1 MASLKT
7 TYLLLIQQM
16 ANEKDRIDLN
26 KQRSPETQRYIDSLK
41 DENNEKLPLL
51 KDRSQEI
58 CNVLHKRLTERHA
71 SIASGYAFRYSVHKR
86 YIKIE
91 EYTCRRPGSE
101 DFDDSSRSVHAFIDK
116 HNGNMYKPASW
127 RGPAKYA
134 RYNLLDDA
142 SYKEC
147 LEKADHCGGY
157 LYMDRSGKYKA

>member
-51 KDRSQEI
+51 KERSQEI
-58 CNVLHKRLTERHA
+58 CNALHKNLVKRHA
-71 SIASGYAFRYSVHKR
+71 SIASDYAFNYSVHKR

-91 EYTCRRPGSE
+91 EYTSRRPGSGE
-101 DFDDSSRSVHAFIDK
+101 FESRSVHAFIDK
-116 HNGNMYKPASW
+116 QNGNMYKPASW

-134 RYNLLDDA
+134 RYNLLDDK
-142 SYKEC
+142 SYREC
-147 LEKADHCGGY
+147 LSKADHCGGY

>member
-1 MASLKT
+1 MASQKT
-7 TYLLLIQQM
+7 ISLLPTQKMPDQINL
-16 ANEKDRIDLN
+16 D
-26 KQRSPETQRYIDSLK
+26 KQRSPETQRYINSLK
-41 DENNEKLPLL
+41 DEYNEKLPLL

-58 CNVLHKRLTERHA
+58 CNALHKRLTQRHP
-71 SIASGYAFRYSVHKR
+71 SIASDYAFRYSVHKR

-91 EYTCRRPGSE
+91 EYTSRRPDSGE
-101 DFDDSSRSVHAFIDK
+101 FDSRSVHAFIDK

>member
-1 MASLKT
+1 MASQKT
-7 TYLLLIQQM
+7 TYLLHIQQM

-58 CNVLHKRLTERHA
+58 CDTLYKRLVQRHA
-71 SIASGYAFRYSVHKR
+71 SIASDYAFKYSVHKR

-91 EYTCRRPGSE
+91 EYTSRRPGSDE
-101 DFDDSSRSVHAFIDK
+101 FDARSIHAFIDK

-157 LYMDRSGKYKA
+157 LYMDRSGIYKA

>member
-16 ANEKDRIDLN
+16 ANEKDRIDLK

-91 EYTCRRPGSE
+91 EYTCRRPVVKTLMTHLEAYTLLLTSIMATCTNQPAGE
-101 DFDDSSRSVHAFIDK
+101 DLP
-116 HNGNMYKPASW
+116 NM
-127 RGPAKYA
+127 
-134 RYNLLDDA
+134 LDIT
-142 SYKEC
+142 Y
-147 LEKADHCGGY
+147 
-157 LYMDRSGKYKA
+157 